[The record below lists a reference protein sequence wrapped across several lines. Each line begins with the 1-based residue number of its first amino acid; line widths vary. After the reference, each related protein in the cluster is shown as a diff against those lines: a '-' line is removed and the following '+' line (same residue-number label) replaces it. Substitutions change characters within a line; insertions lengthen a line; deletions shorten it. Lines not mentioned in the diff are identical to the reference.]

1 MYTTL
6 IAFNATKNLEESEE
20 VTSTDGQENT
30 SKPIQQTKIPNIFYY
45 VNLFLM
51 QLREFPLF

>member
-1 MYTTL
+1 MYTTF